1 MTHPIPSLADLGR
14 LALLSLCA
22 LAVSC
27 TGGPEAA
34 DDDDA
39 APMPFAADCSAIEV
53 EETICTNNPG
63 SPGSWIR
70 GQVVLSDEL
79 LASLPDTTGDLQ
91 IILTHSNLGGAE
103 GGGFLHTA
111 TTVPNVDL
119 ADGPVDFAFD
129 MCAGGEMFSEEN
141 CAYNL
146 IAILDQ
152 NGNNGPSDYV
162 PDEGE
167 AAFRL
172 PDVWLSCDSASPC
185 LTLELD
191 CTDGADCVAYED
203 PGNCACDGGCNSNIV
218 TCG

>member
-1 MTHPIPSLADLGR
+1 MIPTTTKPARG
-14 LALLSLCA
+14 ALLALCA
-22 LAVSC
+22 LALSC
-27 TGGPEAA
+27 GETPAT

-39 APMPFAADCSAIEV
+39 APLPFVAECSAIEV
-53 EETICTNNPG
+53 AQTLCTTHPGNPG
-63 SPGSWIR
+63 AYLR
-70 GQVVLSDEL
+70 GQVALSDEL
-79 LASLPDTTGDLQ
+79 LATLEDTTGDLQ

-103 GGGFLHTA
+103 AGGFLHTA
-111 TTVPNVDL
+111 TSVSNVDL

-141 CAYNL
+141 CAYNV

-152 NGNNGPSDYV
+152 NGNNGPNDYV

-167 AAFRL
+167 PAFRL
-172 PDVWLSCDSASPC
+172 GEVWVSCETASPC

-191 CTDGADCVAYED
+191 CTAGADCVAYED

-218 TCG
+218 TCGG